1 MAPLA
6 REAAANAVRANADLS
21 ESQLATGY
29 VEWLIDW
36 NWTAAETAL
45 RRAISLD
52 ASNAA
57 SHRTLGHALSQ
68 AGKRDEA
75 EGAMRR
81 ARELEPLDPINHA
94 LSAQVAFQNRDYD
107 AAAEHARRTVLMA
120 PAFWIGS
127 LQLSQALVQQGAPD
141 LALAALADA
150 ARFSGSNSKTT
161 SMRGYILAT
170 QGSTAE
176 ARSVLR
182 QMEDDARVR

>member
-1 MAPLA
+1 
-6 REAAANAVRANADLS
+6 
-21 ESQLATGY
+21 
-29 VEWLIDW
+29 
-36 NWTAAETAL
+36 
-45 RRAISLD
+45 
-52 ASNAA
+52 
-57 SHRTLGHALSQ
+57 
-68 AGKRDEA
+68 
-75 EGAMRR
+75 
-81 ARELEPLDPINHA
+81 
-94 LSAQVAFQNRDYD
+94 
-107 AAAEHARRTVLMA
+107 MA

-127 LQLSQALVQQGAPD
+127 LQLSQALAQQGAPD